1 MILEDVLKA
10 ARDTKALILGSGV
23 LSSIP
28 GLFREQFPDKKA
40 IVVAD
45 GNTWRAAG
53 KDVVELLRTAG
64 VAQDDAFIYTDPDL
78 YAEYG
83 YVDVLTARLKD
94 TDAVPVAVGAGTIN
108 DLVKLSSYLTGRQ
121 YLCVATAASVDGYT
135 SFGASVT
142 AKGAKQT
149 FDCPAPQA
157 CLADTD
163 IIAKAPKEM
172 TAAGY
177 ADLFAK
183 ITAGAD
189 WILADRLEI
198 EPVDPKAW
206 HIVQDGLHDALS
218 DPEGVKKGK
227 PAAIARLIEGL
238 MMSGFA
244 MQWLQS
250 SRPASGA
257 EHYFSHLW
265 DMERHRFNGQHVSH
279 GFQVSIGTI
288 AETALY
294 EQALK
299 TPVENLDVEASCR
312 AWPSPEESERR
323 ITAIFKES
331 GFLERCLDETRA
343 KYVTREQLAR
353 QLNLLKERWEE
364 IKQAVGSQLVPY
376 ETTRQRLQT
385 AGAPVEP
392 EQTGITKEHLY
403 RTFIHAPF
411 IRSRF
416 TILDLAVRTSYMP
429 VWLKTMF
436 GPGGRF
442 HIQ

>member
-1 MILEDVLKA
+1 MLLEEVLKA
-10 ARDTKALILGSGV
+10 ARDTRALILGCGV
-23 LSSIP
+23 LSRVP
-28 GLFREQFPDKKA
+28 ELFREQFPNKRA

-64 VAQDDAFIYTDPDL
+64 VAQDEAFIYTDPEL
-78 YAEYG
+78 CAEYG
-83 YVDVLTARLKD
+83 YVDALTARLKD
-94 TDAVPVAVGAGTIN
+94 TDAVPIAAGAGTIN
-108 DLVKLSSYLTGRQ
+108 DLVKLSSHLTGRQ

-135 SFGASVT
+135 SFGASIT
-142 AKGAKQT
+142 ARGAKQT
-149 FDCPAPQA
+149 FECPAPQA
-157 CLADTD
+157 CLADTE
-163 IIAKAPKEM
+163 IIGKAPKEM

-189 WILADRLEI
+189 WILADRLEV
-198 EPVDPKAW
+198 ESVDPKAW
-206 HIVQDGLHDALS
+206 SIVQDGLHDALS
-218 DPEGVKKGK
+218 DPEGVKNGK
-227 PAAIARLIEGL
+227 PAAIAKLIEGL

-244 MQWLQS
+244 MQCLQS

-279 GFQVSIGTI
+279 GFQVSIGTV

-299 TPVENLDVEASCR
+299 TPMENLDVEASCR
-312 AWPSPEESERR
+312 AWPSPEESDRQ
-323 ITAIFKES
+323 TVAIFKES
-331 GFLERCLDETRA
+331 GFLERCLSETRA
-343 KYVTREQLAR
+343 KYVTREQLAH
-353 QLNLLKERWEE
+353 QLNLLKERWGE
-364 IKQAVGSQLVPY
+364 IKQAVGAQLVPY
-376 ETTRQRLQT
+376 ETTRRRLQT

-392 EQTGITKEHLY
+392 EQVGITGEHLY

-416 TILDLAVRTSYMP
+416 TILDLAVRTHYMP
-429 VWLKTMF
+429 VWLDALF
-436 GPGGRF
+436 GPDGKF
-442 HIQ
+442 YIQ

>member
-1 MILEDVLKA
+1 
-10 ARDTKALILGSGV
+10 
-23 LSSIP
+23 LSRVP
-28 GLFREQFPDKKA
+28 ELFREQFPGKKA
-40 IVVAD
+40 IVIAD
-45 GNTWRAAG
+45 VNTWRVAG
-53 KDVVELLRTAG
+53 KDAFELLKTAG
-64 VAQDDAFIYTDPDL
+64 IAQDDAFIYADPEL
-78 YAEYG
+78 YAAYE
-83 YVDVLTARLKD
+83 YVDELVTRLKD
-94 TDAVPVAVGAGTIN
+94 TDAIPIAVGSGTIN
-108 DLVKLSSYLTGRQ
+108 DLTKLSSHLTGRQ

-149 FDCPAPQA
+149 FNCPAPQA

-163 IIAKAPKEM
+163 IIGKAPAEM

-198 EPVDPKAW
+198 EPIDPKAW
-206 HIVQDGLHDALS
+206 SIVQDGLHDALS
-218 DPEGVKKGK
+218 DPEGVKNGNPLAIGK
-227 PAAIARLIEGL
+227 LTEGL

-265 DMERHRFNGQHVSH
+265 DMEHHRFNGQHVSH

-288 AETALY
+288 AEAALY
-294 EQALK
+294 EQVLK
-299 TPVENLDVEASCR
+299 TPVENLDVEAVCS
-312 AWPSPEESERR
+312 AWPTLEELDRQTE
-323 ITAIFKES
+323 TVFKGS
-331 GFLERCLDETRA
+331 GFLERCLNETRA

-353 QLNLLKERWEE
+353 QLRLLKERWPE
-364 IKQAVGSQLVPY
+364 IKQAVGAQLVPF
-376 ETTRQRLQT
+376 ETMRQRLQLT
-385 AGAPVEP
+385 GAPVEP
-392 EQTGITKEHLY
+392 EQIGISKERLR
-403 RTFIHAPF
+403 RTFVHAPF

-416 TILDLAVRTSYMP
+416 TILDLAVRTRYMLG
-429 VWLKTMF
+429 WLDALF
-436 GPGGRF
+436 GCSGRF
-442 HIQ
+442 AIR